1 MKEKIVEI
9 NKYDMG
15 QAASK
20 LGMTRGDLFA
30 FLRKYNLIQGKGSE
44 IKVNPS
50 ILVKGYFTP
59 YERVREVGR
68 YGSHKLFV
76 TIYVTK
82 SGMKFLTQITKL
94 LISKY

>member
-1 MKEKIVEI
+1 MQKIEVKT
-9 NKYDMG
+9 NKYSME

-20 LGMTRGDLFA
+20 LKMTKRDLYS
-30 FLRKYNLIQGKGSE
+30 FLRKYNLIEGKGSE

-50 ILVKGYFTP
+50 ILVKGYFAP

-76 TIYVTK
+76 TIYVTPK
-82 SGMKFLTQITKL
+82 GMKFLTQITKL
-94 LISKY
+94 LISRY